1 MCGILFYF
9 IGFERFDMVMG
20 FCLHFEE
27 ELNKWIGRV
36 SRARECEK
44 YVQNIFKLK
53 T

>member
-1 MCGILFYF
+1 MYF
-9 IGFERFDMVMG
+9 IGFEGFDMVMG

-27 ELNKWIGRV
+27 ELKWIGRV